1 MTTTVNALT
10 PEPAGSTTTPYGGPT
25 TDARPEEDLIRA
37 EIPGTVLEV
46 TVTVGDRVPE
56 GGVVAVLESMKM
68 EIPVIAESAGTVT
81 RVAVAEGWTVRMG
94 DVVAVSLPDGEPTEE
109 NTAHDPA

>member
-1 MTTTVNALT
+1 MTTTVSAVT
-10 PEPAGSTTTPYGGPT
+10 PEPASSTGTPYGGPT

-46 TVTVGDRVPE
+46 TVTVGDRVTA
-56 GGVVAVLESMKM
+56 GGIVALLESMKM
-68 EIPVIAESAGTVT
+68 EIPVIAETSGTVT
-81 RVAVAEGWTVRMG
+81 RVAVAEGWTVRLG
-94 DVVAVSLPDGEPTEE
+94 DVVAASLPDGAPTEE

>member
-1 MTTTVNALT
+1 MTTTVSALT
-10 PEPAGSTTTPYGGPT
+10 PEPAGSTTTTDGEPT
-25 TDARPEEDLIRA
+25 AATGPEEDLIRA

-46 TVTVGDRVPE
+46 TVTVGDRVTAG
-56 GGVVAVLESMKM
+56 GGVALLESMKM

-81 RVAVAEGWTVRMG
+81 KVAVAEGWTVRMG
-94 DVVAVSLPDGEPTEE
+94 DVVAASLPDGTPTEE

>member
-10 PEPAGSTTTPYGGPT
+10 PDPAGSTTRTDGT
-25 TDARPEEDLIRA
+25 TRPEEDLIRA

-46 TVTVGDRVPE
+46 TVTVGDRVPT
-56 GGVVAVLESMKM
+56 GGVVALLESMKM

-81 RVAVAEGWTVRMG
+81 RIAVAEGWTVRTG
-94 DVVAVSLPDGEPTEE
+94 DIVAASLPDGAPTEE
-109 NTAHDPA
+109 HSAHDPA